1 MYKDDFYALVKNMQ
15 EEEQD
20 ILFRKGQDY
29 QCGSN
34 DVLAN
39 FRRIAERLSLSP
51 LEVWAVYFLKHIDAI
66 LTFVRQGTVASEDIK
81 GRFND
86 ARNYLYR
93 RGVT

>member
-20 ILFRKGQDY
+20 ILFRKGHDY
-29 QCGSN
+29 QCGSD

-39 FRRIAERLSLSP
+39 FKRIAERLSLSP

-66 LTFVRQGTVASEDIK
+66 LTFVKKGEVASEDIE